1 MMRICW
7 ISTSPDKKKLILKSW
22 IPTMFGQITASVWQ
36 RRKAIHRKEITAW
49 SRQKN
54 NSKLVTEALKWYPK
68 SSPLV
73 QGTQEKGSAK
83 ANICLFP

>member
-1 MMRICW
+1 M
-7 ISTSPDKKKLILKSW
+7 L
-22 IPTMFGQITASVWQ
+22 GQIAASVWQ
-36 RRKAIHRKEITAW
+36 KGKAIHRKEITAW

-54 NSKLVTEALKWYPK
+54 KTELVTEALKWHPN
-68 SSPLV
+68 SSLLV